1 MDFIFVVHPSESVGR
16 VSVHVSVAVWSTS
29 VTKQNGDL
37 MKSFWRKAPEVES
50 HIRVLGIVRGITL
63 LAVNKIWEL
72 NWILDEEYGCIIT
85 DHIVITFFSVVL
97 NSKPTRITIAIVSSS
112 FTSNSRE
119 AEENGSLFSNLVK
132 ELSFA

>member
-16 VSVHVSVAVWSTS
+16 VPVHVSVAVWSTS

-37 MKSFWRKAPEVES
+37 MESFWRKAPEVES

-72 NWILDEEYGCIIT
+72 DRIFNEKDWGIVS
-85 DHIVITFFSVVL
+85 DHVVVTFFCVMLDGKSTGV
-97 NSKPTRITIAIVSSS
+97 TIAVIGTS
-112 FTSNSRE
+112 FTSNS
-119 AEENGSLFSNLVK
+119 
-132 ELSFA
+132 